1 LVKII
6 QTIIKRLKTG
16 CQWREL
22 SVKDYF
28 GEENTAELS
37 VHQKKIKDFQQD
49 LRVLLL
55 SEVYYLNKPN
65 VKNLFGSPCDNRKVQ
80 TALKLEIIFSPYYFL

>member
-1 LVKII
+1 MVKII

-22 SVKDYF
+22 SLKDYF

-37 VHQKKIKDFQQD
+37 VHQKKIKDFQ
-49 LRVLLL
+49 
-55 SEVYYLNKPN
+55 K
-65 VKNLFGSPCDNRKVQ
+65 
-80 TALKLEIIFSPYYFL
+80 LKCASSA